1 MFGFLIPDW
10 LKIGAGV
17 AAGALLISPG
27 VYLYGK
33 HEGRQAAAVEA
44 LERSV
49 EILRERETIDDE
61 VSVADA
67 LALCADFR
75 LPDDDEAECVRR
87 LSGASSEP

>member
-17 AAGALLISPG
+17 VAGALLMSPG

-49 EILRERETIDDE
+49 EILRERNAIDDQ
-61 VSVADA
+61 VSADDA
-67 LALCADFR
+67 AALCADFG
-75 LPDDDEAECVRR
+75 LSDDDQAECLRR
-87 LSGASSEP
+87 LRSPEPQP